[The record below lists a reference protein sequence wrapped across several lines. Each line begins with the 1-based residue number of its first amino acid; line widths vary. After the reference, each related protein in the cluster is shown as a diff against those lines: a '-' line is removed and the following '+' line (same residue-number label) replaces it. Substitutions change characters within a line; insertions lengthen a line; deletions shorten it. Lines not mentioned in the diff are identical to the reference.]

1 MTVHHHHHHHHLSP
15 VELTHCS
22 FYESHYLETLSS
34 YCTPDP
40 SNMWTRPTSNINP
53 RRNTIAT
60 QETISAWFWMINSWL
75 NTGGFLL
82 VFLRIPILD
91 GFQKG
96 NFYSDQAQLK
106 SREEIDMNKY
116 SVLLSVRLR
125 PAPLSQSNTAQ
136 QMNSELLFFL

>member
-1 MTVHHHHHHHHLSP
+1 
-15 VELTHCS
+15 
-22 FYESHYLETLSS
+22 
-34 YCTPDP
+34 
-40 SNMWTRPTSNINP
+40 
-53 RRNTIAT
+53 
-60 QETISAWFWMINSWL
+60 MINSWL